1 MISER
6 KTNTN
11 RKEMKMKTKR
21 SWTIIVAIMMLLWV
35 GFWTGISWVEG
46 RLSQLVLYLFLG
58 VFWVWNLL
66 YFIKKE
72 INRAMSNTLILILQK
87 QQEISLQLKGK

>member
-1 MISER
+1 
-6 KTNTN
+6 
-11 RKEMKMKTKR
+11 MKTKR